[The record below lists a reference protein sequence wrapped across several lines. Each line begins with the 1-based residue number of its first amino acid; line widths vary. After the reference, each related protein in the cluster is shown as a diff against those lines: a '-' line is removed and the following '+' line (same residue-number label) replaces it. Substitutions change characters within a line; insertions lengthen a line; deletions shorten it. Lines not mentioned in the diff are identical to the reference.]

1 MPESNTANPGTI
13 NRQDWRDDIT
23 LLEPQQTP
31 HTSKI
36 SKVNEASAMLVET
49 FGDRLAPATITGNRE
64 GAAVGAGSNQLKD
77 IKRFNAYQHFK
88 QRDWAV
94 THHQQLISSRGG
106 LAGVANAEDRS
117 RARAEL
123 LLKLD
128 IETINCSNV
137 ETQDG
142 GGGSADM
149 LTRGA
154 FKWLTPV
161 GTALGSGTTLVDPSM
176 QMPAD
181 CQLLHGNNSG
191 MLFSEDQLYQ
201 VIKALA
207 TIRGTDEAFFGLF
220 GFNVVETMDKM
231 SRIATTNIIANPGVL
246 QTYTT
251 RQNEDEYTITL
262 MVNIY
267 KCSFGVIE
275 VVKTVR
281 NNWSDTTSSGDANA
295 GLILDPDLWYLDML
309 EDMHEAATFGP
320 QTGNATKSGG
330 TVQATWVHLCRSPR
344 GNGVIK
350 QS

>member
-1 MPESNTANPGTI
+1 MPETNTANPGNI
-13 NRQDWRDDIT
+13 NRQEWKDDIT

-36 SKVNEASAMLVET
+36 SKVNEAAAMLVET
-49 FGDRLAPATITGNRE
+49 FGDRLAPATISGNRE
-64 GAAVGAGSNQLKD
+64 GGAAGSGSNQLKD
-77 IKRFNAYQHFK
+77 IKRFNAFQHFK
-88 QRDWAV
+88 QREWAV
-94 THHQQLISSRGG
+94 THHQQKISERGG
-106 LAGVANAEDRS
+106 LAGVGNAEDRS

-142 GGGSADM
+142 GGGSAEM

-176 QMPAD
+176 QMPLD

-191 MLFSEDQLYQ
+191 MLFSEDQLYA

-220 GFNVVETMDKM
+220 GFNVVETMDKL
-231 SRIATTNIIANPGVL
+231 SRIASTSVIASPATAQSYV
-246 QTYTT
+246 T
-251 RQNEDEYTITL
+251 RQSDQEYTISL

-281 NNWSDTTSSGDANA
+281 NNWSDTTSLGDPNA
-295 GLILDPDLWYLDML
+295 GLILDSELWYLDML
-309 EDMHEAATFGP
+309 EDMHEAATYGP
-320 QTGNATKSGG
+320 HTGNATKSGG
-330 TVQATWVHLCRSPR
+330 IMQATWVHLCRSMR
-344 GNGVIK
+344 GNGRIM